1 MNVAIAQLMSL
12 ALVGCAAATPA
23 ARASGSVGQAPAL
36 ATTTSVGTGD
46 AAADAQNVRLGP
58 PSQRGLGLRRVDRAA
73 RASTTLA
80 LEHY

>member
-12 ALVGCAAATPA
+12 ALVGCAAATPP
-23 ARASGSVGQAPAL
+23 ARASRSERHAPAL
-36 ATTTSVGTGD
+36 ATTTSAGTSD
-46 AAADAQNVRLGP
+46 AATAAQNVRLGP
-58 PSQRGLGLRRVDRAA
+58 PSPRGLGLRRVDRAA